1 MKNWDDLTL
10 DERRDRLGD
19 DAINRRDNAAALD
32 AECARRL
39 LRGERMTNWMKKRA
53 RTAITS
59 VVER

>member
-10 DERRDRLGD
+10 DERRERLGD
-19 DAINRRDNAAALD
+19 NAINRSENAAAVD

-39 LRGERMTNWMKKRA
+39 LRGDRMTKWMRKRA
-53 RTAITS
+53 RAASPS